1 MPELSIPL
9 ESLKRFSR
17 EEYHKLRDLGLLA
30 RHTELI
36 EGVLIEKMTISPR
49 HTYVISRLRN
59 ILSQV
64 LSKIYTIREEKPLSI
79 GNSEPEP
86 DLCILKGS
94 LEDYK
99 DTHPSTA
106 EWVIKIAASSLS
118 LDLSKRKIYAEAQI
132 PFYWIVD
139 LEGSRIFVFEEPKEG
154 FYQKENIYHKEA
166 EISIPLASQR
176 TISFEWI

>member
-1 MPELSIPL
+1 MSELTIPL

-36 EGVLIEKMTISPR
+36 EGVLIEKMTISPKHR
-49 HTYVISRLRN
+49 HVIHKLRV
-59 ILSQV
+59 ILENLLPPSYFIFQE
-64 LSKIYTIREEKPLSI
+64 SPLSI

-106 EWVIKIAASSLS
+106 EWVIEIAASSLS

-139 LEGSRIFVFEEPKEG
+139 LEGSRIYVFEEPKEG
-154 FYQKENIYHKEA
+154 VYQKENIYHKEA